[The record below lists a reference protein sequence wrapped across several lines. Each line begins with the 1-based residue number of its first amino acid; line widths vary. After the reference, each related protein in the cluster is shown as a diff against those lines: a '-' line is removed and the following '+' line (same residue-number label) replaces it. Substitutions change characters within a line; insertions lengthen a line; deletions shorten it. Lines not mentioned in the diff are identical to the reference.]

1 MHSLETLLEDVET
14 LTRNRMRFGRAT
26 FEQVAS
32 PTPLQKRAFDL
43 LQLPWRA

>member
-1 MHSLETLLEDVET
+1 VHSLETLLEDVET